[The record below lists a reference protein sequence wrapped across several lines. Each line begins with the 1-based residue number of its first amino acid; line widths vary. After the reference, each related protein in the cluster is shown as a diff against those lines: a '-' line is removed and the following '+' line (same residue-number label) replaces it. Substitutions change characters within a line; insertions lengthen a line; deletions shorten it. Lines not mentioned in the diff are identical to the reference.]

1 MSGAER
7 IAKSFHEAYERL
19 APEHGYETREASAKP
34 WDEVPDQNRELMVA
48 VVEQLLSQGDIEYG
62 VLADASGPQGPRA
75 QFEIF
80 PAGDG
85 FKCRLRGLDGNVVF
99 ADDEEHETEYAA
111 EKSCAD
117 LVRTA
122 MWARGVVAG
131 GGFSI
136 NVERTE
142 E

>member
-7 IAKSFHEAYERL
+7 IAKAFHEAYESL

-34 WDEVPDQNRELMVA
+34 WEEVPENNRELMVA
-48 VVEQLLSQGDIEYG
+48 VVERLLAQGDIEFG
-62 VLADASGPQGPRA
+62 VLASGSEAAPRSH
-75 QFEIF
+75 FEIF
-80 PAGDG
+80 KGQDGD
-85 FKCRLRGLDGNVVF
+85 FHWRLRAINGEIVASGEGF
-99 ADDEEHETEYAA
+99 ETDYNA
-111 EKSCAD
+111 ERACAD
-117 LVRTA
+117 LVRNA